1 MSSKLN
7 FTLLSVFP
15 EMFPG
20 PLAHSLAGKA
30 LEKKIWNYNIIN
42 IRDYATDKYGTV
54 DDSPFGGGTGMVMRP
69 DIVGNAIDKNIK
81 KASKIIYPSPRGK
94 VFTQKKALEL
104 VKQKNIAI
112 LCGRFEG
119 IDERIIEEYNIE
131 EISVGDYVL
140 SGGEIAALTIMDSC
154 IRLLPGVIQNDDA
167 VKQESF
173 GLNEDYTGLLEYPL
187 YTRPDNWKGRK
198 VPEVLLSGHHAKIA
212 EWRLEKAKEITKQ
225 RRSDLWQN
233 VKNKK

>member
-1 MSSKLN
+1 
-7 FTLLSVFP
+7 
-15 EMFPG
+15 MFPG